1 MPCHRLAGL
10 LVALLAADGLA
21 ACSKDSPVAPGADHH
36 QVSAAVAPAALEPFL
51 VRATLDPYRIQ
62 DLPNFM
68 IHSKASSDFIV
79 QQSMFT
85 GTGPW
90 HTHPGLSYAYVLQGH
105 IKLQK
110 FNRKEGCF
118 ETPVFGPG
126 ELYIKPPNELHRA
139 IVVGDEPEWELI
151 VRLDFPVGGPIA
163 TPADDP
169 GC

>member
-10 LVALLAADGLA
+10 LVALLVAGGLT
-21 ACSKDSPVAPGADHH
+21 ACSEDAPVAPDANHH
-36 QVSAAVAPAALEPFL
+36 QMTAAVAAAAPEPFA

-62 DLPNFM
+62 DLPDFM
-68 IHSKASSDFIV
+68 IHSKARSDFIV

-85 GTGPW
+85 GTGAW
-90 HTHPGLSYAYVLQGH
+90 HTHPGLSYAYVLQGQ

-110 FNRKEGCF
+110 FTKKDGCF

-126 ELYIKPPNELHRA
+126 DVYIKPPNELHRA
-139 IVVGDEPEWELI
+139 IVVSQEPEWELI
-151 VRLDFPVGGPIA
+151 VRLDFPVGGEIA